1 MGTLNME
8 DQVQQ
13 TSDVTTSV
21 MYMTSKWQGKYRD
34 SSGIY
39 MVVETRT
46 VPTQGPNKTEAIE
59 AIALVPLTMALG
71 P

>member
-1 MGTLNME
+1 
-8 DQVQQ
+8 
-13 TSDVTTSV
+13 
-21 MYMTSKWQGKYRD
+21 
-34 SSGIY
+34 
-39 MVVETRT
+39 MVVETST